1 MFRDGHILIID
12 DDEDVHKLI
21 EHMLWGLGYRLSFAV
36 DYRRGMAIALGKDT
50 PELIL
55 LDYMLPVKDGLTIL
69 HSLRSMPEMQR
80 VPIIMV
86 SAAANSDVVREAVK
100 EGVNDFLI
108 KPFTS
113 ESLKERISKWLPPPI
128 PQAKE

>member
-1 MFRDGHILIID
+1 
-12 DDEDVHKLI
+12 
-21 EHMLWGLGYRLSFAV
+21 
-36 DYRRGMAIALGKDT
+36 
-50 PELIL
+50 
-55 LDYMLPVKDGLTIL
+55 
-69 HSLRSMPEMQR
+69 
-80 VPIIMV
+80 MV